1 MATIHLPPDF
11 KEFFQLLNSHK
22 VHYLVIGGYAVA
34 YHGYPRATGDIDIWI
49 TTNPDNAKKIVQA
62 IKEFGFA
69 DPDISEEI
77 FLKEDQVIRMGVPPL
92 RIELLTTIS
101 GVDFES
107 CFASRIDET
116 IDDVK
121 ISFIGLEDLKQN
133 KKASGRHIDLNDLER
148 LP

>member
-49 TTNPDNAKKIVQA
+49 ATNPDNAKRTVQA
-62 IKEFGFA
+62 IKDFGFA
-69 DPDISEEI
+69 DPNISEEI
-77 FLKEDQVIRMGVPPL
+77 FLKEEQVIRMGVPPL

-101 GVDFES
+101 GVEFKS
-107 CFASRIDET
+107 CYANRIDET
-116 IDDVK
+116 IDEVK
-121 ISFIGLEDLKQN
+121 ISFIDLEHLKQN

>member
-11 KEFFQLLNSHK
+11 SEFFQLLNSHK

-49 TTNPDNAKKIVQA
+49 ATNPDNAKKTIQA
-62 IKEFGFA
+62 IQEFGFN

-101 GVDFES
+101 GVDFKS
-107 CFASRIDET
+107 CYSNRIDET

-133 KKASGRHIDLNDLER
+133 KKASGRHIDFNDLER

>member
-22 VHYLVIGGYAVA
+22 VLYLVIGGYAVA

-49 TTNPDNAKKIVQA
+49 ATNPDNAKRTVQA

-77 FLKEDQVIRMGVPPL
+77 FLKEEQVIRMGVPPL

-101 GVDFES
+101 GVDFKS
-107 CFASRIDET
+107 CYANRIDET
-116 IDDVK
+116 IDEVK
-121 ISFIGLEDLKQN
+121 ISFIDLEHLKQN

>member
-22 VHYLVIGGYAVA
+22 VLYLVIGGYAVA

-49 TTNPDNAKKIVQA
+49 ATSPDNAKRTVQA
-62 IKEFGFA
+62 IKDFGFA
-69 DPDISEEI
+69 DPDIFEEI
-77 FLKEDQVIRMGVPPL
+77 FLKKEQVIRMGVPPL

-101 GVDFES
+101 GVDFKS
-107 CFASRIDET
+107 CYANRIDET
-116 IDDVK
+116 IDEVK
-121 ISFIGLEDLKQN
+121 ISFIDLEHLKQN

>member
-1 MATIHLPPDF
+1 MATIHLAPDF

-22 VHYLVIGGYAVA
+22 VLYIVIGGYAVA

-49 TTNPDNAKKIVQA
+49 ANNPDNAKRTVQA
-62 IKEFGFA
+62 IKDFGFA

-77 FLKEDQVIRMGVPPL
+77 FLKEEQVIRMGVPPL

-101 GVDFES
+101 GVDFKS
-107 CFASRIDET
+107 CYANRIDET
-116 IDDVK
+116 IDEVK
-121 ISFIGLEDLKQN
+121 ISFIDLEHLKQN
-133 KKASGRHIDLNDLER
+133 KKASGRHIDLNDLEK

>member
-11 KEFFQLLNSHK
+11 SEFFQLLNSHK

-49 TTNPDNAKKIVQA
+49 ATNPDNAKKTIQA
-62 IKEFGFA
+62 IQEFGFN

-101 GVDFES
+101 GVDFKS
-107 CFASRIDET
+107 CYSNRIDES

-133 KKASGRHIDLNDLER
+133 KKASGRHIDFNDLER

>member
-22 VHYLVIGGYAVA
+22 VLYLVIGGYAVA

-49 TTNPDNAKKIVQA
+49 ATNPDNAKRTVQA
-62 IKEFGFA
+62 IKDFGFA
-69 DPDISEEI
+69 DPNISEEI

-101 GVDFES
+101 GVDFKS
-107 CFASRIDET
+107 CYANRIDET
-116 IDDVK
+116 IDEVE
-121 ISFIGLEDLKQN
+121 ISFIDLEHLKQN
-133 KKASGRHIDLNDLER
+133 KKASGRHIDLNDLEK

>member
-49 TTNPDNAKKIVQA
+49 ATNTDNAKKIVQA

-101 GVDFES
+101 GVDFKS
-107 CFASRIDET
+107 CYANRIDET
-116 IDDVK
+116 LDDVT

>member
-49 TTNPDNAKKIVQA
+49 ATNPDNAKRTVQA
-62 IKEFGFA
+62 IKDFGFA
-69 DPDISEEI
+69 DPNISEEI
-77 FLKEDQVIRMGVPPL
+77 FLKEEQVIRMGVPPL

-101 GVDFES
+101 GVDVKS
-107 CFASRIDET
+107 CYANRIDET
-116 IDDVK
+116 IDEVK
-121 ISFIGLEDLKQN
+121 ISFIDLEHLKQN

>member
-92 RIELLTTIS
+92 RIEILTTIS
-101 GVDFES
+101 GVYFES

-116 IDDVK
+116 IEDVK

>member
-101 GVDFES
+101 GVDFKS
-107 CFASRIDET
+107 CYANRIDET
-116 IDDVK
+116 LDDVT

>member
-22 VHYLVIGGYAVA
+22 VLYLVIGGYAVA

-49 TTNPDNAKKIVQA
+49 ATNTDNAKKTVQA

-69 DPDISEEI
+69 DPAISEEI
-77 FLKEDQVIRMGVPPL
+77 FLKEEQVIRMGVPPL

-101 GVDFES
+101 GVDFKS
-107 CFASRIDET
+107 CYANRIDET
-116 IDDVK
+116 IDEVK
-121 ISFIGLEDLKQN
+121 ISFIDLEHLKQN

>member
-22 VHYLVIGGYAVA
+22 VHYSVIGGYAVA

-49 TTNPDNAKKIVQA
+49 ATNPDNAKRTVQA
-62 IKEFGFA
+62 IKDFGFA

-77 FLKEDQVIRMGVPPL
+77 FLKEEQVIRMGVPPL
-92 RIELLTTIS
+92 RIKLLTTIS
-101 GVDFES
+101 GVYFKS
-107 CFASRIDET
+107 CYSKRIDET
-116 IDDVK
+116 IDEVK
-121 ISFIGLEDLKQN
+121 ISFIDLEHLKQN
-133 KKASGRHIDLNDLER
+133 KKASGRHIDFNDLER

>member
-49 TTNPDNAKKIVQA
+49 ATNPDNAKRTVLA

-69 DPDISEEI
+69 DPNISEEI
-77 FLKEDQVIRMGVPPL
+77 FLKEEQVIRMGVPPL

-101 GVDFES
+101 GVDFKS
-107 CFASRIDET
+107 CYDNRIDET
-116 IDDVK
+116 IDEVK
-121 ISFIGLEDLKQN
+121 ISFIDLEHLKQN
-133 KKASGRHIDLNDLER
+133 KKASGRHIDLNDLEK

>member
-22 VHYLVIGGYAVA
+22 VLYLVIGGYAVA

-49 TTNPDNAKKIVQA
+49 ATNPDNAKKTVQA

-69 DPDISEEI
+69 DPNISEEI

-101 GVDFES
+101 GVDFKS
-107 CFASRIDET
+107 CYANRIDET
-116 IDDVK
+116 IDEVK
-121 ISFIGLEDLKQN
+121 ISFITLEHLKQN

>member
-22 VHYLVIGGYAVA
+22 VLYLVIGGYAVA

-49 TTNPDNAKKIVQA
+49 ATNPDNAKKTVQA
-62 IKEFGFA
+62 IKDFGFA

-77 FLKEDQVIRMGVPPL
+77 FLKEEQVIRMGVPPL

-101 GVDFES
+101 GVDFKS
-107 CFASRIDET
+107 CYANRIDET
-116 IDDVK
+116 IDEVE
-121 ISFIGLEDLKQN
+121 ISFIDLEHLKQN
-133 KKASGRHIDLNDLER
+133 KKASARHIDLNDLER

>member
-49 TTNPDNAKKIVQA
+49 ATNLNNAKKTVQA

-101 GVDFES
+101 GVDFKS
-107 CFASRIDET
+107 CYANRIDET
-116 IDDVK
+116 LDDVT

>member
-11 KEFFQLLNSHK
+11 SEFFQLLNSHK

-49 TTNPDNAKKIVQA
+49 ATNPDNAKKTIQA
-62 IKEFGFA
+62 IQEFGFN
-69 DPDISEEI
+69 DPGISEEI

-101 GVDFES
+101 GVDFKS
-107 CFASRIDET
+107 CYSNRIDET

-133 KKASGRHIDLNDLER
+133 KKASGRHIDFNDLER

>member
-22 VHYLVIGGYAVA
+22 VLYLVIGGYAVA

-49 TTNPDNAKKIVQA
+49 ATNPDNAKKTVQA
-62 IKEFGFA
+62 IKDFGFT

-101 GVDFES
+101 GVDFKS
-107 CFASRIDET
+107 CYANRIDET
-116 IDDVK
+116 IDDDT
-121 ISFIGLEDLKQN
+121 ISFIGLEHLKQESQR
-133 KKASGRHIDLNDLER
+133 KTYR
-148 LP
+148 LK

>member
-49 TTNPDNAKKIVQA
+49 ATNPDNAKKTVQA

-101 GVDFES
+101 GVDFKA
-107 CFASRIDET
+107 CYANRIDET
-116 IDDVK
+116 IDEVE
-121 ISFIGLEDLKQN
+121 ISFIDLEHLKQN
-133 KKASGRHIDLNDLER
+133 KKASGRHIDLNDLEK